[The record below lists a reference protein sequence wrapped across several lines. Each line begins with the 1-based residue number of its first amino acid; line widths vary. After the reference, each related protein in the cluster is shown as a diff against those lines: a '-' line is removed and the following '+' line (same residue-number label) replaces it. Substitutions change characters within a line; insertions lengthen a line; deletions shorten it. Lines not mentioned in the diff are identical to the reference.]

1 MLKIGVIGIGGM
13 GNVHINNIGRIDF
26 AKVTALCDISPQAQ
40 QKADEIGASLFT
52 DIDQMMAESN
62 LDAVCVCTPT
72 FMHYDHIKKVISHG
86 VNVIT
91 EKPLALSSLQAKAL
105 FDLASEKSVMI
116 FVAHVIRFWNEYA
129 LLRDIIRDERYG
141 KVLDAEFL
149 RLSACPKWVKGGW
162 LFDKEKS
169 GHIPFDLH
177 IHDLDFIV
185 SVFGK
190 PEKYAFTSSG
200 NKNKDYKE
208 HYRFTYIYSDKT
220 VVAQAS
226 WYNADIPF
234 KAGFRVYFENAVV
247 EYVGDRMMA
256 YSFDFEPVQLNA
268 GETLKVETGI
278 NVPATDAYYNE
289 LLHFLECVLDNR
301 PSDMFSQEELMT
313 VIEILEDINKKT

>member
-1 MLKIGVIGIGGM
+1 MLNIGVIGIGGM

-26 AKVTALCDISPQAQ
+26 AKVTSLCDISPQAQ
-40 QKADEIGASLFT
+40 QKAEEVGAVLFS
-52 DIDQMMAESN
+52 DIDQMIAESK

-72 FMHYDHIKKVISHG
+72 FLHYEHIKKVVCHG
-86 VNVIT
+86 VNVIA
-91 EKPLALSSLQAKAL
+91 EKPLALSSKQTKEL
-105 FDLASEKSVMI
+105 FDLAREKSAYI
-116 FVAHVIRFWNEYA
+116 YVAHVIRFWNEYA
-129 LLRDIIRDERYG
+129 LLRDIVRDERYG
-141 KVLDAEFL
+141 KVLDAEFI

-177 IHDLDFIV
+177 IHDLDFII

-190 PEKYAFTSSG
+190 PEKYAFTSAG

-208 HYRFTYIYSDKT
+208 HYRFTYTYSDKS

-234 KAGFRVYFENAVV
+234 RAGYRVYFENAVV
-247 EYVGDRMMA
+247 EYDGVSMMA
-256 YSFDFEPVQLNA
+256 YSFDFEPIQLNA
-268 GETLKVETGI
+268 TEKVKMETGI

-289 LLHFLECVLDNR
+289 LLHFLECVRSNR
-301 PSDMFSQEELMT
+301 PSEIILQEEVIS
-313 VIEILEDINKKT
+313 VIEMLEVINETN

>member
-1 MLKIGVIGIGGM
+1 MLNIGVIGIGGM

-26 AKVTALCDISPQAQ
+26 AKVSALCDISPQAQ
-40 QKADEIGASLFT
+40 QKAEEIGAALFT
-52 DIDQMMAESN
+52 DIDQMMAESI

-72 FMHYDHIKKVISHG
+72 FMHDDHIKKVISHG
-86 VNVIT
+86 VNVIA
-91 EKPLALSSLQAKAL
+91 EKPLALSLGQAKAL
-105 FDLASEKSVMI
+105 FDLAREKNVNI
-116 FVAHVIRFWNEYA
+116 YVAHVIRFWNEYA
-129 LLRDIIRDERYG
+129 LLRDIIQDERYG
-141 KVLDAEFL
+141 KVLDAEFI

-177 IHDLDFIV
+177 IHDLDFII

-200 NKNKDYKE
+200 NKSKDYKE
-208 HYRFTYIYSDKT
+208 HYRFTYTYSDKT

-234 KAGFRVYFENAVV
+234 KAGYRIYFENAVV
-247 EYVGDRMMA
+247 EYDGVSMMA

-268 GETLKVETGI
+268 GEKVKVETGI

-289 LLHFLECVLDNR
+289 LLHFLECVRNSR
-301 PSDMFSQEELMT
+301 PSEMILQEELMS
-313 VIEILEDINKKT
+313 VIEILEDVNQTT